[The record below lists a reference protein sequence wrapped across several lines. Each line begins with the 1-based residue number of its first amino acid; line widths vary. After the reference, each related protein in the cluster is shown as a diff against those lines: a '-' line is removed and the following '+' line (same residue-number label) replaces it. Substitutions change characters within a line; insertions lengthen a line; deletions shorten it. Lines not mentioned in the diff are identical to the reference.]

1 MSVKCLCLTEG
12 DVLVTSA
19 HTDAL
24 EKTNRMNML
33 FDFYEPLLTD
43 KQRTFLMQYFIE
55 DFTLGEIAAEVGI
68 SRQAVYEHIKRAE
81 TVLEN
86 YEAKLGLLV
95 RHQALRGAMDE
106 LEAQIATMTEDG
118 THTDALKRIAES
130 LRQAEQARTK

>member
-1 MSVKCLCLTEG
+1 M
-12 DVLVTSA
+12 TSA
-19 HTDAL
+19 QTDAL

-81 TVLEN
+81 NVLEN
-86 YEAKLGLLV
+86 YEAKLGLLS
-95 RHQALRGAMDE
+95 RHQALRSAMDE
-106 LEAQIATMTEDG
+106 LEAYIGTMPQDG
-118 THTDALKRIAES
+118 THTDTLKRIAVT
-130 LRQAEQARTK
+130 LRQAEQARNK

>member
-1 MSVKCLCLTEG
+1 
-12 DVLVTSA
+12 
-19 HTDAL
+19 
-24 EKTNRMNML
+24 MNML

-86 YEAKLGLLV
+86 YEAKLGLLS
-95 RHQALRGAMDE
+95 RHQALQGALDE
-106 LEAQIATMTEDG
+106 LEAHIETMPQDG
-118 THTDALKRIAES
+118 THTDTLKQIAEA
-130 LRQAEQARTK
+130 LRQAEQARNK

>member
-1 MSVKCLCLTEG
+1 M
-12 DVLVTSA
+12 TSA

-86 YEAKLGLLV
+86 YEAKLGLLG

-106 LEAQIATMTEDG
+106 LEAHIATMPQDG
-118 THTDALKRIAES
+118 THTDALKRIADS
-130 LRQAEQARTK
+130 LRHAEQTRNK

>member
-1 MSVKCLCLTEG
+1 VN
-12 DVLVTSA
+12 SA

-86 YEAKLGLLV
+86 YEAKLGLLG
-95 RHQALRGAMDE
+95 RHEALRSAMDE
-106 LEAQIATMTEDG
+106 LEAQIATMPQDG
-118 THTDALKRIAES
+118 THIDTLKRIAES
-130 LRQAEQARTK
+130 LRQAEQARNK

>member
-1 MSVKCLCLTEG
+1 M
-12 DVLVTSA
+12 TSA

-86 YEAKLGLLV
+86 YEAKLGLLS
-95 RHQALRGAMDE
+95 RHSALRNAMDE
-106 LEAQIATMTEDG
+106 LETQIATMPQDG
-118 THTDALKRIAES
+118 THTSKLMQIAES
-130 LRQAEQARTK
+130 LRQAEQARNK

>member
-1 MSVKCLCLTEG
+1 M
-12 DVLVTSA
+12 TSA
-19 HTDAL
+19 NTDAL

-86 YEAKLGLLV
+86 YEAKLGLLS
-95 RHQALRGAMDE
+95 RHQALQGALDE
-106 LEAQIATMTEDG
+106 LEAHIETMPQDG
-118 THTDALKRIAES
+118 THTDTLKQIAEA
-130 LRQAEQARTK
+130 LRQAEQARNK

>member
-1 MSVKCLCLTEG
+1 MSVKCLYLTEG

-86 YEAKLGLLV
+86 YEAKLGLLG
-95 RHQALRGAMDE
+95 RHQSLQGAIDE
-106 LEAQIATMTEDG
+106 LEAHVATMPQDE
-118 THTDALKRIAES
+118 THTGTLKRITES
-130 LRQAEQARTK
+130 LRQAEQVRIK

>member
-1 MSVKCLCLTEG
+1 VN
-12 DVLVTSA
+12 SA

-86 YEAKLGLLV
+86 YEAKLGLLG
-95 RHQALRGAMDE
+95 RHEALRSAMDE
-106 LEAQIATMTEDG
+106 LEAQIAAMPQDG
-118 THTDALKRIAES
+118 THIDTLKRIAES
-130 LRQAEQARTK
+130 LRQAEQARNK